1 MIISVICINLII
13 NIAFILQLVGS
24 GYFQAIGKAIPALM
38 LTLSKQIFFLVPLLL
53 ILPSIYGL
61 DGVWYAFPLA
71 DILSTILTVFYMS
84 MAVKGLKK
92 LRAK

>member
-1 MIISVICINLII
+1 M
-13 NIAFILQLVGS
+13 VGS